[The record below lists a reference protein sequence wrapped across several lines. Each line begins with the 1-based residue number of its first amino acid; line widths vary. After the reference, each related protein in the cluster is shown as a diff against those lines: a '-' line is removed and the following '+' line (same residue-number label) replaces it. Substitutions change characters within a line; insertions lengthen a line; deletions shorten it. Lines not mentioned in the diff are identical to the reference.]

1 MIERP
6 RKKPGS
12 ESPAPL
18 AFSKFWGRPRSR
30 PRSRG
35 RPVNPGHFIW
45 RFRPSE
51 NNETSFIIICQPYLN
66 RIKKVFVNGLQ
77 KKVPRKCVLMQFLDV
92 SLPFSD
98 LCPKA
103 NFRGRP
109 DPGAGPGCPGPA
121 LFFLPQKCQSSDSDS
136 DPGAG
141 VVQTLERGNYIF
153 GRNKRI

>member
-1 MIERP
+1 MNGPGKSRGRSRRP
-6 RKKPGS
+6 RLPFQNFG
-12 ESPAPL
+12 
-18 AFSKFWGRPRSR
+18 GRPRSR
-30 PRSRG
+30 PRTRG
-35 RPVNPGHFIW
+35 RPVDPGHFIW

-92 SLPFSD
+92 SWLFSD

-121 LFFLPQKCQSSDSDS
+121 LFFLPQKCRSSDSDS

-141 VVQTLERGNYIF
+141 VVQTLVVAT
-153 GRNKRI
+153 